1 MNESNEDLAALESF
15 LGAGLRDVFLET
27 FKRRFGD
34 PPDEIRAYVDTA
46 HVMELKEWIP
56 NIVSAETPDDIFY
69 SDLGHALTQF
79 AAAVDKRERCMS
91 DAGADRTDGAP

>member
-27 FKRRFGD
+27 YKRRFGD

-79 AAAVDKRERCMS
+79 AAAVAKRDRCMS
-91 DAGADRTDGAP
+91 DTWADRPDVAS